1 MLTMSEKKLILRED
15 YQKFYPLSTRWMDND
30 MFGHINNVIYYSFFD
45 TAVTSFLIESGCL
58 KLKNNP
64 IVFYVVHTSCNY
76 IYGLSYPEEIEA
88 GLMLK
93 KIGKTSITY
102 GVGVFKKGAVSAAA
116 YGEFI
121 HVHVDRISKKST
133 PIPENIRQ
141 TIKSLMKNK

>member
-1 MLTMSEKKLILRED
+1 MSEKKLISRED

-45 TAVTSFLIESGCL
+45 TAVTHFLIEARCL
-58 KLKNNP
+58 SLKKNP
-64 IVFYVVHTSCNY
+64 IVFYVVHTSCNF
-76 IYGLSYPEEIEA
+76 ITSLSYPEEIEA
-88 GLMLK
+88 GVMLK

-102 GVGVFKKGAVSAAA
+102 GVSVFKKGAISAAA

-121 HVHVDRISKKST
+121 HVLVDRNTNKSM

-141 TIKSLMKNK
+141 KIQSLMKK

>member
-1 MLTMSEKKLILRED
+1 MSEKKLILRED

-45 TAVTSFLIESGCL
+45 TAVTHFLIEAGCL
-58 KLKNNP
+58 SLNKNP
-64 IVFYVVHTSCNY
+64 IVFYVVHTSCNF
-76 IYGLSYPEEIEA
+76 ITSLSYPEEIEA
-88 GLMLK
+88 GVMLK

-102 GVGVFKKGAVSAAA
+102 GVSVFKKGAISAAA

-121 HVHVDRISKKST
+121 HVLVDRNINKSI

-141 TIKSLMKNK
+141 TIQSLMKK